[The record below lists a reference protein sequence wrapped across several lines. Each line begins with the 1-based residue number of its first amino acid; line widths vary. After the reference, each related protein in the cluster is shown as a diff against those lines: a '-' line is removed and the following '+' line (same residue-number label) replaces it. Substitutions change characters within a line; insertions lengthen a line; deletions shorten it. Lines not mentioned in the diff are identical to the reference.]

1 MAHQGEQEG
10 RNEVTNLTITRL
22 PHRTGQQGPVRGR
35 FCLTPIQYFNN
46 SRNMESN
53 QALLA
58 FAALS
63 QSTRLDVFR
72 LLMAAEPK
80 GMSAG
85 DLAKQLAVPANTLS
99 AHLNVMAR
107 ANLVRGERQSRTI
120 IYRAQIDD
128 LRALIGFLLED
139 CCGGRPEI
147 CTPIIEHMSCCT
159 KASCT

>member
-1 MAHQGEQEG
+1 
-10 RNEVTNLTITRL
+10 
-22 PHRTGQQGPVRGR
+22 
-35 FCLTPIQYFNN
+35 
-46 SRNMESN
+46 
-53 QALLA
+53 
-58 FAALS
+58 
-63 QSTRLDVFR
+63 
-72 LLMAAEPK
+72 
-80 GMSAG
+80 
-85 DLAKQLAVPANTLS
+85 
-99 AHLNVMAR
+99 MAR